1 MLARLAV
8 AGPARG
14 VAPLPPAPAAAMPPT
29 PPPPLRR
36 RAPLLL
42 RAAGW
47 RLGAAGVLGALLVLL
62 WRWALA
68 GGG

>member
-1 MLARLAV
+1 
-8 AGPARG
+8 
-14 VAPLPPAPAAAMPPT
+14 MPPT
-29 PPPPLRR
+29 PLPPPLRR

-42 RAAGW
+42 RSAGW
-47 RLGAAGVLGALLVLL
+47 RLGVAAALGALLLLL